1 MKPSADYW
9 QRLAERL
16 NSKLQFVEGELRAM
30 QQQLEKAD
38 LAFQRGAEAM
48 RNDAAKLA
56 DNCDFVVTTPMQISQ
71 AIRNLPTPSD
81 T

>member
-1 MKPSADYW
+1 MRPSADYW

-16 NSKLQFVEGELRAM
+16 DSRLQYLEGELRYM
-30 QQQLEKAD
+30 QQRLEKAD

-56 DNCDFVVTTPMQISQ
+56 DSCDFVVTTPMEIGR
-71 AIRNLPTPSD
+71 AIRNLPLPSD